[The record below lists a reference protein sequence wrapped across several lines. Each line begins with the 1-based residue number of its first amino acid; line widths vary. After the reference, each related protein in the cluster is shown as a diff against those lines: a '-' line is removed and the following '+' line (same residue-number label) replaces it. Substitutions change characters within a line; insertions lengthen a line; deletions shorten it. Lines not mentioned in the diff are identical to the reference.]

1 MNLLKALIADSKELF
16 TFRITFSPDLFRET
30 KQKRKQITSKQQSLF
45 FSCLPEFN
53 FYGKI
58 FFSFPPWFLN
68 AKILCGTFFLEEPS
82 NSGVLIKFVLY
93 RN

>member
-1 MNLLKALIADSKELF
+1 MADSKELF

-30 KQKRKQITSKQQSLF
+30 KQKQKQITSKQQSLF
-45 FSCLPEFN
+45 FSCLSEFHFLRQN
-53 FYGKI
+53 F
-58 FFSFPPWFLN
+58 FPFLPWFLN

-93 RN
+93 RD